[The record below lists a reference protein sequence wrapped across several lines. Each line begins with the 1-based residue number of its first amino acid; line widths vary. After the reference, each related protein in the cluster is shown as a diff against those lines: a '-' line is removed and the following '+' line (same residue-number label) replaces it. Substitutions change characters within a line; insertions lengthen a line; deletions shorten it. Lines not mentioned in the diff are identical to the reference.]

1 MYSFALKIIK
11 SFACQTSW
19 RRAPLVANDRKG
31 GKKGESIDE
40 FLVHLGVPITP
51 CALQI
56 RCGPPT
62 RSTRRDGPI
71 GRAFRCFNGS
81 LLSITIGFMDEQVPR
96 YGELS
101 AWLLARAGMT
111 FPPRRQRIVRS
122 WNDRFFLLSL
132 ITIGM
137 LLWRTHLAAR
147 MWKWRIVLK

>member
-1 MYSFALKIIK
+1 M
-11 SFACQTSW
+11 
-19 RRAPLVANDRKG
+19 
-31 GKKGESIDE
+31 DE

-62 RSTRRDGPI
+62 RSALDRTGPI

-111 FPPRRQRIVRS
+111 FPPLPPTNCPIVERS
-122 WNDRFFLLSL
+122 IFRSVANHNRHVTTKDTSRCSNVNV
-132 ITIGM
+132 TN
-137 LLWRTHLAAR
+137 RA
-147 MWKWRIVLK
+147 